1 MLAVATGPL
10 IVLSHNASLLTTF
23 QTPFGRYRFLRLPY
37 GLKMAQDEFISKMEQ
52 CLEGLPGVKTIVD
65 DIVVFGQ
72 DRATHNANLDR
83 LMTRCREK
91 GIKRRQNG
99 NRQDRNTFFFGHCLT
114 SNGLKMDPL
123 KVRALR
129 EMPAPTSKA
138 ELERYK

>member
-1 MLAVATGPL
+1 
-10 IVLSHNASLLTTF
+10 
-23 QTPFGRYRFLRLPY
+23 
-37 GLKMAQDEFISKMEQ
+37 MAQDEFISKMEQ

-99 NRQDRNTFFFGHCLT
+99 NRQDRNIFFF
-114 SNGLKMDPL
+114 
-123 KVRALR
+123 RALSYFKWF
-129 EMPAPTSKA
+129 ENGSS
-138 ELERYK
+138 